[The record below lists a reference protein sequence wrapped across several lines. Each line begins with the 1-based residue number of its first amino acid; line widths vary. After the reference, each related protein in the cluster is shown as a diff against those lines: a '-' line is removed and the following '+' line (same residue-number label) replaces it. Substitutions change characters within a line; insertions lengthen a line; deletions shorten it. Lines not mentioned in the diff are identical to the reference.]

1 MPCTSYCDEE
11 LNSYNPIACDD
22 YQLSGVDAVVLFAC
36 GSEPADPTDG
46 TEVQNLI
53 DAGNAIKVS
62 NVRIGLPAG
71 SAVTQPSPIAGGTDL
86 TINYDRTATIF
97 DANMTVEN
105 NTFWNAALERRFGA
119 ALFHN
124 VDADDCFF
132 VNPPSGINTQIS
144 PVVLDQNTEFRRY
157 EGQFS
162 WRDKSMPELTASP
175 AGIFS

>member
-1 MPCTSYCDEE
+1 MPCISYCDEE
-11 LNSYNPIACDD
+11 LNPYSPIACDD
-22 YQLSGVDAVVLFAC
+22 YKLSGIDAAVVFAC
-36 GSEPADPTDG
+36 GHEPADPTDG
-46 TEVQNLI
+46 TEIQSII
-53 DAGNAIKVS
+53 DAGNAKLVS

-71 SAVTQPSPIAGGTDL
+71 SPVTQPSPIAGGTDL

-97 DANMTVEN
+97 DANVTEN
-105 NTFWNAALERRFGA
+105 NNAFWNGSLDRRFGA
-119 ALFHN
+119 ILFHN

-144 PVVLDQNTEFRRY
+144 PVVLDQNTEYRRY

-162 WRDKSMPELTASP
+162 WRDKDMPSLTASP